1 MINYSQIKKKQKKEA
16 KKKAKYFDK
25 KIKEFLKEEGMTKD
39 EVKESDDLVLG
50 LQDTEEFKKI
60 VLFKKHK
67 EKEIEKP
74 KHL

>member
-1 MINYSQIKKKQKKEA
+1 MINYSQIKKKQRKEA
-16 KKKAKYFDK
+16 KKKAKYFDE

-39 EVKESDDLVLG
+39 EVKESDELVLG
-50 LQDTEEFKKI
+50 LQDTEDFKKI
-60 VLFKKHK
+60 VLFKKYK